1 MNFDKY
7 PFFYYNIYGISSFIG
22 IGICIL
28 EKTLLGTLICFFLF
42 CSIWSLRSYKKKKM
56 QRIPEKQH
64 G

>member
-7 PFFYYNIYGISSFIG
+7 PFFYYNTYGISSFIG

-42 CSIWSLRSYKKKKM
+42 CGIWSLKSHKKKKM
-56 QRIPEKQH
+56 QRVTEKQH